1 MRAAR
6 ICFTRRR
13 ITIPRATA
21 TAAQVSQTVFD
32 KKADA
37 HALSDAVFAMLA
49 AEMPSVRVTP
59 TEGTID
65 LVALLE
71 QGFGLSKTAARKLI
85 QQGAVSVNGAK
96 VGAEAQEVPASEVV
110 RGRWVLVRKGARE
123 IAIAELVAG

>member
-1 MRAAR
+1 
-6 ICFTRRR
+6 
-13 ITIPRATA
+13 
-21 TAAQVSQTVFD
+21 
-32 KKADA
+32 
-37 HALSDAVFAMLA
+37 MLA

-96 VGAEAQEVPASEVV
+96 VGAEAQGMPASEAV

-123 IAIAELVAG
+123 IAVAELVAG